1 MEHSENCC
9 KTGAKGGGPQADSNL
24 NHKEPYGIVH
34 MVSKV
39 KHSSLKFKAHPEGKT
54 DRFP

>member
-24 NHKEPYGIVH
+24 NYKEPYGMVH
-34 MVSKV
+34 MVSKIN
-39 KHSSLKFKAHPEGKT
+39 KAQ
-54 DRFP
+54 

>member
-34 MVSKV
+34 MVSKT
-39 KHSSLKFKAHPEGKT
+39 KHSSLKFKAYPEGNT